1 MARKSSTSYDAQA
14 AIAEA
19 RSYIGTRWRHRGR
32 NRYGIDCIGLVV
44 RAVEAGGVPMR
55 DRVDYGREPWRD
67 GLEREMREHFGR
79 PVRVMRPGDVVLM
92 RWDGHSEPSH
102 VGLIAG
108 TPDRL
113 TLIHSYSE
121 IAVTE
126 HGIDDM
132 WRNRILMVFRP

>member
-1 MARKSSTSYDAQA
+1 
-14 AIAEA
+14 
-19 RSYIGTRWRHRGR
+19 
-32 NRYGIDCIGLVV
+32 
-44 RAVEAGGVPMR
+44 MR

-92 RWDGHSEPSH
+92 RWDGHAEPSH